1 MEADEMG
8 MKVTDFHYTNISD
21 VENRPI
27 FEITVFFANPCWAP
41 DEVNNPTLG
50 EFCFAMVRPHAIA
63 FHKTLS

>member
-27 FEITVFFANPCWAP
+27 FEITVFLANPFLGNFGKS
-41 DEVNNPTLG
+41 VGLPT
-50 EFCFAMVRPHAIA
+50 R
-63 FHKTLS
+63 